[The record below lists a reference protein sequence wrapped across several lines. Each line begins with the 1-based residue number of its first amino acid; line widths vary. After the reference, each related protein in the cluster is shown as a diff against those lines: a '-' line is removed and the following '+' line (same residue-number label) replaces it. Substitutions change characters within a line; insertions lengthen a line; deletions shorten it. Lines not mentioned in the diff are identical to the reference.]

1 MKVSVVLYSYLR
13 DKLPAEAKGQA
24 VLELQEGARIADL
37 IARLDLPERVLF
49 ALNNQ
54 IEGEASRELRDGDV
68 VRFFRAGAG
77 G

>member
-24 VLELQEGARIADL
+24 VLELQEGASIADL
-37 IARLDLPERVLF
+37 IARLDLPERVVF

-54 IEGEASRELRDGDV
+54 IEREPGRELRDGDV